1 MVRMFNIIS
10 AMLKKVGL
18 DMFIL
23 SIFAAI
29 LVAYLA
35 PSVGVDHGIFSLRS
49 AAEWGVGLIF
59 FFYGLRLS
67 PQKLKLGLVN
77 VKLHFIVQIST
88 FVVFPIVV
96 LAAMFLLGYSRNDYL
111 WTGTFFL
118 ASLPSTVSS
127 SVVMVGIARGNIP
140 AAIFN
145 ASISSLLGVF
155 ITPALMAL
163 YLSGGFDGV
172 SSNGLGQTLLKL
184 IFQVIVPL
192 SAGVILNRKW
202 GEFAERKKKLLRLF
216 DETIIVLIVYTSF
229 CSSFEDGMFKDFAF
243 STLLILSACM
253 IGLFFFVFLLV
264 WSFCSVLKFPIEDR
278 ITATFC
284 GSKKSLVHGSVM
296 SKVIFPDPA
305 VVGIILLPTM
315 LYHALQ
321 LIIASIIA
329 QKLGTRKD

>member
-1 MVRMFNIIS
+1 MKAYFKIKE
-10 AMLKKVGL
+10 ALKKIGL
-18 DMFIL
+18 DMFIVC
-23 SIFAAI
+23 IFAAI
-29 LVAYLA
+29 FVAYLA

-49 AAEWGVGLIF
+49 LAEWGVGLIF

-88 FVVFPIVV
+88 FMLFPAAV
-96 LAAMFLLGYSRNDYL
+96 LVAMYALGYHRDNLL

-127 SVVMVGIARGNIP
+127 SVVMVAIARGNIP

-155 ITPALMAL
+155 ITPVLMAL
-163 YLSGGFDGV
+163 YLSGGLDGV
-172 SSNGLGQTLLKL
+172 STGGLGNTLVKL
-184 IFQVIVPL
+184 IVQVIVPL
-192 SAGVILNRKW
+192 AAGVLLNRRF
-202 GEFAERKKKLLRLF
+202 GEFAERKKSLLRFF

-229 CSSFEDGMFKDFAF
+229 CSSFEGDMFKDFAF
-243 STLLILSACM
+243 STILILSVSMVA
-253 IGLFFFVFLLV
+253 LFFFAFFAV
-264 WSFCSVLKFPIEDR
+264 WSLCSVLKFPVEDK

-305 VVGIILLPTM
+305 TVGVILLPTM

-321 LIIASIIA
+321 LIIVSIIA
-329 QKLGTRKD
+329 QKLGARKDG

>member
-1 MVRMFNIIS
+1 M
-10 AMLKKVGL
+10 
-18 DMFIL
+18 
-23 SIFAAI
+23 
-29 LVAYLA
+29 
-35 PSVGVDHGIFSLRS
+35 
-49 AAEWGVGLIF
+49 
-59 FFYGLRLS
+59 
-67 PQKLKLGLVN
+67 
-77 VKLHFIVQIST
+77 
-88 FVVFPIVV
+88 
-96 LAAMFLLGYSRNDYL
+96 
-111 WTGTFFL
+111 
-118 ASLPSTVSS
+118 
-127 SVVMVGIARGNIP
+127 
-140 AAIFN
+140 
-145 ASISSLLGVF
+145 
-155 ITPALMAL
+155 
-163 YLSGGFDGV
+163 
-172 SSNGLGQTLLKL
+172 
-184 IFQVIVPL
+184 
-192 SAGVILNRKW
+192 
-202 GEFAERKKKLLRLF
+202 RLF

-321 LIIASIIA
+321 LIIVSIIA

>member
-96 LAAMFLLGYSRNDYL
+96 LAAMFLLGYSRSDYL

-321 LIIASIIA
+321 LIIVSIIA